1 MLFNNSSPKSEHFV
15 EKLTF
20 CLDFR
25 FYYQITPFNSVIEVF
40 YDNNRIFVS
49 IDTEHIFYY
58 NR

>member
-1 MLFNNSSPKSEHFV
+1 MLFNNSSLKSEHFI
-15 EKLTF
+15 KKSTF
-20 CLDFR
+20 CLDFLLHC
-25 FYYQITPFNSVIEVF
+25 QIAPLNLVFKGF